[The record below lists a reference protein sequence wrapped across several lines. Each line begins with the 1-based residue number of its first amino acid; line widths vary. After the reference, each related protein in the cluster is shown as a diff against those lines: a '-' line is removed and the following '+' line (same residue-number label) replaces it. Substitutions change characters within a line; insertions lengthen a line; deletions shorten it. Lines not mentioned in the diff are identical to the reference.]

1 MRAIR
6 GRRFDRRKFD
16 FEGAHDRLRSYRS
29 RLSHLSAVER
39 GAVFMDVGP
48 EVAGIP
54 DASEIGERMT
64 NRATEIDL
72 IQDAEQRH
80 EGYAREWLADP
91 EFKAAVH
98 RDRKSTRLNSSH

>member
-1 MRAIR
+1 
-6 GRRFDRRKFD
+6 
-16 FEGAHDRLRSYRS
+16 
-29 RLSHLSAVER
+29 
-39 GAVFMDVGP
+39 MDVGP

-98 RDRKSTRLNSSH
+98 RYDRAQAGTHATTTKEGWGGWCCQIPYGFFSATGRTTCPEQAGLTGEAP